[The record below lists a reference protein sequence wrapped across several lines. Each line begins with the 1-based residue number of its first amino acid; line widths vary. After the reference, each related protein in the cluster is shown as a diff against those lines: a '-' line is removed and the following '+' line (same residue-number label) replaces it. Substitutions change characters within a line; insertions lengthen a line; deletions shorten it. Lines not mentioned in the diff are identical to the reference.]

1 MDVSKEARTIESQAS
16 RDLNGSS
23 GAHEQLLQH
32 LAYLQKQDPG
42 KLQDVLHYV
51 AGDSKGNSALG
62 IKADLET
69 DKNGGIAGIKF
80 GYDQAAINKL
90 PVGSGAEYCHSEIT
104 GILPNPADEKKAEQ
118 LAQAI
123 AGPKPG
129 AAQADLQSLLEN
141 HTPSQKIDDIM
152 QSLAV
157 QANGGQVAGMMSEGG
172 AAWQDQLYVNIPKT
186 HTPKTIASVD
196 LKIDG

>member
-1 MDVSKEARTIESQAS
+1 M
-16 RDLNGSS
+16 
-23 GAHEQLLQH
+23 QH
-32 LAYLQKQDPG
+32 LAHLQRQDPA
-42 KLQDVLHYV
+42 KLQDVLKYV
-51 AGDSKGNSALG
+51 AADSKGNAALG

-69 DKNGGIAGIKF
+69 DKNGGITGIKF
-80 GYDQAAINKL
+80 GYDQAAINKF
-90 PVGSGAEYCHSEIT
+90 PVGSGAEYSHSEIN

-129 AAQADLQSLLEN
+129 AAQADLQGLLAS

-152 QSLAV
+152 QSLVV
-157 QANGGQVAGMMSEGG
+157 QANGGQVSGMMSEGG
-172 AAWQDQLYVNIPKT
+172 AAWQDQLYVHTPKA
-186 HTPKTIASVD
+186 HTPKTVASVD